1 MIRDITD
8 GFIEY
13 VEQHPIVK
21 KGDSIIVPIPL
32 AKDFLEIMRLA
43 PGGFGYHIDILRMG
57 INAEEEKD

>member
-43 PGGFGYHIDILRMG
+43 QGGFGYHIDILRMG
-57 INAEEEKD
+57 INAKEEKD

>member
-43 PGGFGYHIDILRMG
+43 PGGFGYHIDILRTG
-57 INAEEEKD
+57 INAEEKA